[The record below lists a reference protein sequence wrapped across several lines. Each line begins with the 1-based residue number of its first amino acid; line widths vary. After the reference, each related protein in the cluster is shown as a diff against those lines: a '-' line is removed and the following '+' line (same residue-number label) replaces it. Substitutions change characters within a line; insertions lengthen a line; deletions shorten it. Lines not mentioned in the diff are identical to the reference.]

1 MTFTVSIHHLKE
13 FATDFWHLVPTQ
25 KIFAFHG
32 EMGAGKTTIITALCK
47 EKGVKDA
54 ISSPT
59 FSIINE
65 YSFNE
70 NHHERIIYHLDLYRL
85 NSMEEIIQ
93 AGVEDCIYSGE
104 ICFVEWP
111 EKILQFLDENTVK
124 VFIEIVD
131 DSNRQVK
138 IEMPMHLGT
147 VWNNICKL

>member
-1 MTFTVSIHHLKE
+1 MKFTVSIHCLKE
-13 FATDFWHLVPTQ
+13 VAADFWQLVKTQ

-47 EKGVKDA
+47 EKGVTDV

-70 NHHERIIYHLDLYRL
+70 SHNERLIYHLDLYRL

-111 EKILQFLDENTVK
+111 EKASGLLDEKTVH
-124 VFIEIVD
+124 VFIEILD
-131 DSNRQVK
+131 DKTRLLK
-138 IEMPMHLGT
+138 IELPAAS
-147 VWNNICKL
+147 

>member
-1 MTFTVSIHHLKE
+1 MKFTVSIHRLKE
-13 FATDFWHLVPTQ
+13 VAADFWQLVKTE

-47 EKGVKDA
+47 EKGVTDV

-70 NHHERIIYHLDLYRL
+70 SHNERLIYHLDLYRL

-111 EKILQFLDENTVK
+111 ERAPGLLDEKTVH
-124 VFIEIVD
+124 VFIEILD
-131 DSNRQVK
+131 DTTRLLK
-138 IEMPMHLGT
+138 IELPAAS
-147 VWNNICKL
+147 